1 MPTPFKRFTAGQIG
15 ELSFDILNDVFS
27 RIEALEQ
34 REEPQP
40 RNPRENDFDDMIL
53 ARLGV
58 RGINNR
64 YAWTE
69 VAAAPNNLS
78 FPSMSGGLVSNVGQ
92 DLYATEAVAVDDS
105 VYQVGDI
112 VFLLPARKS
121 DGRAYMAI
129 MRPAGS
135 RVRVFKITASTSI
148 PGLPAGSP
156 AWKYDVIR
164 SEVTFD
170 PATNL
175 YQWTDIAAQDNDV
188 TIALNAAETVGDT
201 ATNIG
206 LGTVLPPSVTGY
218 TRQPIKVGTRVLC
231 TDTGGN
237 TLVFSMPNGYA
248 INCGS

>member
-1 MPTPFKRFTAGQIG
+1 MPPPFKRFTAGQIG
-15 ELSFDILNDVFS
+15 ELSFDTINDIFS
-27 RIEALEQ
+27 RIEALEGIAQ
-34 REEPQP
+34 PAP
-40 RNPRENDFDDMIL
+40 RNPRETDFKDMIV

-69 VAAAPNNLS
+69 VAAATNNLS
-78 FPSMSGGLVSNVGQ
+78 FPTMSGGLRSTVGS

-129 MRPAGS
+129 VRPAGS
-135 RVRVFKITASTSI
+135 RVRVFKITASTPI

-164 SEVTFD
+164 SEVSFD

-175 YQWTDIAAQDNDV
+175 YQWTDIAAQDEDV
-188 TIALNAAETVGDT
+188 TIALNAAETVIDT

-206 LGTVLPPSVTGY
+206 LGTVLPPSVTGF
-218 TRQPIKVGTRVLC
+218 TRQPIKVGARVLC